1 MIGLET
7 IQILQLLFFV
17 RVIVDKKLS
26 DYLQSMNFLKYAA
39 YGGYS
44 NYALV
49 YQTDSPEPINL
60 SYMTVNKKFLSAG
73 LMKFFTLNVNFSLIF
88 SILGLLYFA
97 FRLGAKIRKRNQ
109 YLKTKD

>member
-17 RVIVDKKLS
+17 RVIVDQKHT
-26 DYLQSMNFLKYAA
+26 DFLQSMNFLKYAA

-44 NYALV
+44 NYVLV
-49 YQTDSPEPINL
+49 YHTDSPEPINL

-73 LMKFFTLNVNFSLIF
+73 LMKFFTLNVNLPLIF
-88 SILGLLYFA
+88 PILGVLYFA
-97 FRLGAKIRKRNQ
+97 FILSKKYYKRSE
-109 YLKTKD
+109 YF

>member
-88 SILGLLYFA
+88 PILGLLYFA